1 MRGYPT
7 IFKWAGAILV
17 AGGAALSAAAAPVPA
32 LRAPGGVSDYG
43 TVASSPT
50 VRLDGTMTLE
60 AWVHPTAWRS
70 YTGREKHGLNIM
82 YKGRIGSYI
91 DYVLAL
97 QEDGI
102 LCLGN
107 TWGYIGVLNRRV
119 PLNQWTHV
127 AVSVNESAGSFVFYI
142 NGVNCGGGS
151 GWQGASL
158 SRTAFLGP
166 SDHPLYVGGFN
177 QMGWGYNNDN
187 FIGYL
192 ADVRMWNIVRTPAE
206 IAENYQKQLRG
217 TEPGL
222 GAYWTFVDRLDKSP
236 NKNNMTLKGGAALLA
251 GQGPDLQGAGGI
263 EVALTTPT
271 NNQIVARGT
280 DLGLAATATST
291 AGVSRVDFHA
301 NGTLKGSA
309 TEAPYAATWTNV
321 PAGIHTIS
329 ARATN
334 AAGQAG
340 TSADVK
346 IRVHGP
352 FGGAPAAAPGR
363 VEAEQFDLG
372 GQDLAYHDVSAANE
386 GGKYRTTEAVDI
398 SADAGASNGFVVGWT
413 TAPEWMSYVLNVAS
427 SGTYAIRTRVAA
439 VGTGGQFRILING
452 QEAGGALAVPNTGAW
467 NAYQWVALDGVAL
480 AQGVCTM
487 RVAMV
492 ANGASGAVGAFDTFM
507 IVESR
512 PVVQE
517 AYPAGVPWAAPGVVQ
532 AEDFD
537 LGGPNL
543 GYRDFSAANEGGQYR
558 ATEAVDISAD
568 AGASNGFVVGWTKAD
583 EWMSYILNVASSGTY
598 AVRTRV
604 AAVGAGGQFRIL
616 INGQEAGGAL
626 AVPNTGAWT
635 AYQWVTCDGVA
646 LPQGVCTMRVAMVAN
661 GASGNVGA
669 FDCFVVE
676 PPLASGQQPF
686 NPTFAPWPAVAGVE
700 FEDFD
705 HGGGGVAYQDAS
717 AANEGG
723 LYRVGEGVDIT
734 AQTQASNGFA
744 VGWTPAGEWLEYTVS
759 TPSNGTYDLEVRVAN
774 GGTGATC
781 RLLVDGR
788 DATGPVA
795 IPNTGSWTAYQTV
808 RRSGLQLREG
818 VSVFRFE
825 LLGVSSAANVG
836 SFDRWR
842 LVPAGPLFAI
852 SEMSAPPG
860 TGPVLRWGPLT
871 NRFRIHHATSL
882 AEPDWAP
889 VTDWQT
895 GSEYELPLGDLG
907 TTGFYRVESAP

>member
-1 MRGYPT
+1 MRRYPT
-7 IFKWAGAILV
+7 ISGWTGAILV
-17 AGGAALSAAAAPVPA
+17 ACGAALSAAAAPVPA

-151 GWQGASL
+151 GWQGASV

-177 QMGWGYNNDN
+177 QLGWGYNNDN

-192 ADVRMWNIVRTPAE
+192 ADVRIWNIVRTPAE

-291 AGVSRVDFHA
+291 SGVSRVDFHA
-301 NGTLKGSA
+301 NGALKGSA
-309 TEAPYAATWTNV
+309 TAEPYAATWTNV

-334 AAGQAG
+334 AVGDSG

-372 GQDLAYHDVSAANE
+372 GQDLGYNDVSAANE

-452 QEAGGALAVPNTGAW
+452 QEAGGALAVPNTGTW

-492 ANGASGAVGAFDTFM
+492 ANGT
-507 IVESR
+507 
-512 PVVQE
+512 
-517 AYPAGVPWAAPGVVQ
+517 
-532 AEDFD
+532 
-537 LGGPNL
+537 
-543 GYRDFSAANEGGQYR
+543 
-558 ATEAVDISAD
+558 
-568 AGASNGFVVGWTKAD
+568 
-583 EWMSYILNVASSGTY
+583 
-598 AVRTRV
+598 
-604 AAVGAGGQFRIL
+604 
-616 INGQEAGGAL
+616 
-626 AVPNTGAWT
+626 
-635 AYQWVTCDGVA
+635 
-646 LPQGVCTMRVAMVAN
+646 
-661 GASGNVGA
+661 SGNVAA
-669 FDCFVVE
+669 FDCFIVE
-676 PPLASGQQPF
+676 PPPPSGQQPY
-686 NPTFAPWPAVAGVE
+686 NAAYAPWPATAGVE

-705 HGGGGVAYQDAS
+705 RGGAGVAYQDAS

-723 LYRVGEGVDIT
+723 LYRIDEGVDIA
-734 AQTQASNGFA
+734 AQAQASNGFA
-744 VGWTPAGEWLEYTVS
+744 IGWTPAGEWLEYTVQ

-774 GGTGATC
+774 AGTGATF

-788 DATGPVA
+788 DATGPLA
-795 IPNTGSWTAYQTV
+795 IPNTGAWTAYQTV

-818 VSVFRFE
+818 VSVFRYE
-825 LLGVSSAANVG
+825 WLGVSSAANVG
-836 SFDRWR
+836 AFDRWR
-842 LVPAGPLFAI
+842 LVPAGPLFAF
-852 SEMSAPPG
+852 SELAAAEG
-860 TGPVLRWGPLT
+860 AAPVLRWGPFT

-882 AEPDWAP
+882 AEPDWTP
-889 VTDWQT
+889 VTDWLT
-895 GSEYELPLGDLG
+895 GTEYQLPLGDLG
-907 TTGFYRVESAP
+907 TTGFYRVESGP